1 MPNEKK
7 DQQPLINRQ
16 WSWFFC
22 ALSRR
27 RLYGYVC
34 HICYSLLLHS
44 VQRPL
49 SFNFDYSLLA
59 VLCVTTCQ
67 PIGFRLYFR
76 FLMVI
81 GFLLYFFL
89 SSTLCVLILSDTLA
103 AIFWTHHIILM
114 RIVSYDHMSYQRPLY
129 HSSNY
134 RSVHFLKSSLHS
146 LEGVNWIADCKLGDD
161 LGDR

>member
-7 DQQPLINRQ
+7 DQQPLINGQ

-27 RLYGYVC
+27 RPYGYVC

-44 VQRPL
+44 VQRSL

-103 AIFWTHHIILM
+103 AIFLNASHYPNAYRILWSYVVSTAIIPLIQLPQCSFSE
-114 RIVSYDHMSYQRPLY
+114 IVST
-129 HSSNY
+129 
-134 RSVHFLKSSLHS
+134 
-146 LEGVNWIADCKLGDD
+146 
-161 LGDR
+161 